1 MPDWDSFLQFLDTL
15 SPADVNIDSI
25 PGLSLSDFDLG
36 PVGTISPSD
45 FSLPTS
51 LDTILSG
58 SLGGDIGDIGG
69 NLGDLLSGGGDV
81 GGADFGLPD
90 TTFYPDPGHDNLQ
103 AMVDAGVNPGDDFWL
118 NPEEGVIAGDGTR
131 GYSPT
136 LSDQLRSSGMGPVAG
151 APSFLDKAL
160 SALKSLG
167 KGLAPGLQALG
178 GARGGGMGAGGGY
191 PQGITPQGAVGVGGI
206 SMADL
211 RGGGNFSGGA
221 GTQVP
226 IQGLGGSTAVGGM
239 SVPAESSL
247 SGANVP
253 TLALGQV
260 PQFGAPSVGAQAAT
274 PSPALAA
281 MGVVSPAS
289 APGITPLGPAPSQV
303 GGAMMAGPT
312 PLPLTFPASGVSAV
326 PGFTPMPVSPVAG
339 MMGGMAP
346 LPRMSGLQRLMM
358 EHQG

>member
-15 SPADVNIDSI
+15 SPADVNIDI
-25 PGLSLSDFDLG
+25 PDLNLSSFDLG
-36 PVGTISPSD
+36 DVGTISPLD
-45 FSLPTS
+45 FSLPTN
-51 LDTILSG
+51 LDTILAG
-58 SLGGDIGDIGG
+58 DLGGDVGQIGG

-90 TTFYPDPGHDNLQ
+90 NTFYPDAGHDNLQ
-103 AMVDAGVNPGDDFWL
+103 AMIDAGVNPGDDFWL

-131 GYSPT
+131 GYSQT
-136 LSDQLRSSGMGPVAG
+136 LSDQLRSTGMGPVAS

-160 SALKSLG
+160 SALKA
-167 KGLAPGLQALG
+167 LAPGLKALG

-191 PQGITPQGAVGVGGI
+191 PSGITPQGAVGAGGV
-206 SMADL
+206 SMADF
-211 RGGGNFSGGA
+211 RGGGNFGGA
-221 GTQVP
+221 VGTQVP
-226 IQGLGGSTAVGGM
+226 LEGLGGSTAVGGM
-239 SVPAESSL
+239 SIPAESSL
-247 SGANVP
+247 PGANVP
-253 TLALGQV
+253 TLPLGQA

-289 APGITPLGPAPSQV
+289 APGITPLGPQPTQTA
-303 GGAMMAGPT
+303 GGMMAGPA
-312 PLPLTFPASGVSAV
+312 PLPLSFPAQGVSAV